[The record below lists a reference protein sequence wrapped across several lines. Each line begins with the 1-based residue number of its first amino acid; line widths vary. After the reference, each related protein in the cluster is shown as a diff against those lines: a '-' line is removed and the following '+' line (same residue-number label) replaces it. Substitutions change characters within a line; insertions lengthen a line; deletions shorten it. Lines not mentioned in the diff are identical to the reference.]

1 MATVLA
7 SPVAQATNRN
17 HAFAAALFE
26 ELVRAGV
33 THACVCPGS
42 RSTPLAAA
50 AAHTCGLRVWS
61 HVDERSAA
69 FFALGLAKAMRSP
82 VALVCTSGTAAANF
96 LPAVVE
102 ASQTGVPLVVLT
114 ADRPIEL
121 RDWGAPQTIDQVR
134 LFGPYARW
142 YAEAPAP
149 EPGSAALRHARA
161 LACRAVAVATAP
173 PPGPVHL
180 NLPFRE
186 PLEPTRVAED
196 FRTADPVALEGRAPA
211 VYLRVESAP
220 SLAPEALVE
229 RLADT
234 IARTP
239 NGVIV
244 SGPYDSEADLGE
256 AASRLARA
264 AGWPILAEPTSQL
277 RCGSHVKSAPLVAA
291 HDSLLRD
298 DRFAAENAPA
308 LVLRLGAPLTN
319 KPIARWLERHPA
331 RETWIVDPDGRFAD
345 PAHDAS
351 ELLRFAPTR
360 LCDALADALERRN
373 PRAESAW
380 LARFLE
386 ADRRARRALDAALA
400 SDPSLSEPRLV
411 VELATALPDG
421 AVLFVSNSMPV
432 RDLDSFLPPSEK
444 RLRVLCNRG
453 ANGIDGIVSTALGAS
468 AALPGPLVLLTGDL
482 AFLHDLG
489 GLLAAKRH
497 GLDATIVVVN
507 NDGGGIFR
515 FLPVASHREA
525 VDFDTLF
532 TTPHGLDLARAASL
546 FDATYT
552 RAHDWADVRRALDAG
567 HSGGGLHVLEVRVDA
582 EANVAH
588 HAALWAA
595 VSAAL
600 AREAPTR

>member
-1 MATVLA
+1 MATAVA
-7 SPVAQATNRN
+7 NPVARAANRN
-17 HAFAAALFE
+17 HAYAAALFE
-26 ELVRAGV
+26 ELVRTGV

-50 AAHTCGLRVWS
+50 AAHARGLRVWS

-69 FFALGLAKAMRSP
+69 FFALGLAKAERAP

-121 RDWGAPQTIDQVR
+121 RDWGAAQTIDQVR

-142 YAEAPAP
+142 YAEEPAP
-149 EPGSAALRHARA
+149 EPGGAALRRARA
-161 LACRAVAVATAP
+161 LACRAVAVATGQ

-186 PLEPTRVAED
+186 PLEPTRVAD
-196 FRTADPVALEGRAPA
+196 DLPDSDPVALDGRAPA
-211 VYLRVESAP
+211 AYLRVESARP
-220 SLAPEALVE
+220 LPPAALVE
-229 RLADT
+229 RLAEA

-244 SGPYDSEADLGE
+244 SGPHDAEPGFCDAV
-256 AASRLARA
+256 ARLARDA
-264 AGWPILAEPTSQL
+264 RWPILAEPTSQL
-277 RCGSHVKSAPLVAA
+277 RCGPHVKSAPLVAA
-291 HDSLLRD
+291 HDPLLRD
-298 DRFAAENAPA
+298 GRFAAENAPA
-308 LVLRLGAPLTN
+308 LVLRLGAPLTSR
-319 KPIARWLERHPA
+319 PIARWLDRHSA
-331 RETWIVDPDGRFAD
+331 HESWIADPDGRFAD
-345 PAHDAS
+345 PTRSAS
-351 ELLRFAPTR
+351 ELLRFDPT
-360 LCDALADALERRN
+360 LICDALADALARR
-373 PRAESAW
+373 PARPESDW

-386 ADRRARRALDAALA
+386 ADRAARAALDSALA
-400 SDPSLSEPRLV
+400 ADPALSEPRLV
-411 VELATALPDG
+411 IELARALPDG
-421 AVLFVSNSMPV
+421 AALFVSNSMPV

-453 ANGIDGIVSTALGAS
+453 ANGIDGIVSSALGAS
-468 AALPGPLVLLTGDL
+468 AALPGPLALLTGDL

-515 FLPVASHREA
+515 FLPVASHRDA
-525 VDFDTLF
+525 VDFDALF
-532 TTPHGLDLARAASL
+532 TTPHGLDLARAAAL
-546 FDATYT
+546 FDARYT
-552 RAHDWADVRRALDAG
+552 RARDWADVRHALEAG
-567 HSGGGLHVLEVRVDA
+567 FADGGLHVLEVRVDA
-582 EANVAH
+582 DANVAH

-600 AREAPTR
+600 ARGTPPA